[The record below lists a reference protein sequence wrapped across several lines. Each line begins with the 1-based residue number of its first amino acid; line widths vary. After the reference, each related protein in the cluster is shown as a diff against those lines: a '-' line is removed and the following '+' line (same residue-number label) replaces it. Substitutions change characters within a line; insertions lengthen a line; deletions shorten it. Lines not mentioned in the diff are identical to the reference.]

1 MTINAKGVFLCLR
14 AVAKAM
20 QAQEPRSVQI
30 RNRTKDIGRGS
41 IVVIASANSYAPVP
55 GKVAYISSKFATMGI
70 VKSAGKLVI
79 PSGFSLWYWK
89 GNFDIALEN
98 ATLGVRINAVCP
110 TWVRTPMFET
120 ECKKLPTTPDIVKAV
135 CPLGRAAE
143 PEEVADVISF
153 LCSPGATYVTGTG
166 LLVDGGM
173 TLTVHMGWN
182 GTGQIESDI

>member
-79 PSGFSLWYWK
+79 PSGFSL
-89 GNFDIALEN
+89 
-98 ATLGVRINAVCP
+98 
-110 TWVRTPMFET
+110 
-120 ECKKLPTTPDIVKAV
+120 
-135 CPLGRAAE
+135 
-143 PEEVADVISF
+143 
-153 LCSPGATYVTGTG
+153 
-166 LLVDGGM
+166 
-173 TLTVHMGWN
+173 
-182 GTGQIESDI
+182 